1 MDKTIEALAE
11 SLKDLLK
18 GRLKSYLSSEADKKE
33 FLTEPAKRFAQL
45 TVELGKAWNNEVE
58 QKRIREE
65 MEVVA
70 DTIQNELHA
79 VAIDIS
85 VEFRASVRDTLQAT
99 LDFAQKVLPKV
110 LLAIASL

>member
-1 MDKTIEALAE
+1 MDKNIEALAD
-11 SLKDLLK
+11 SIKDLLK
-18 GRLKSYLSSEADKKE
+18 GRLKAYLSSESDKKE
-33 FLTEPAKRFAQL
+33 FLTERARRFAQL
-45 TVELGKAWNNEVE
+45 TIELGKAWNNEDE
-58 QKRIREE
+58 QKRIREQ

-85 VEFRASVRDTLQAT
+85 VEFRASVKDTLQAT